1 MEKILESYFLSNNWK
16 PTKKNKVVNKTF
28 KFKSFK
34 KAFSW
39 MTEMAIN
46 AEVLNHHPEWTN
58 VYNSIEVSLTTH
70 DLNDI
75 SEKDLKLAKL
85 MDSSFEKY
93 Y

>member
-1 MEKILESYFLSNNWK
+1 MEKILQSYFLSNNWK

-34 KAFSW
+34 EAFSW

>member
-34 KAFSW
+34 EAFSW

-58 VYNSIEVSLTTH
+58 VYNNIEVSLTTH

-75 SEKDLKLAKL
+75 SEKDLRLAKL

>member
-34 KAFSW
+34 EAFSW

-46 AEVLNHHPEWTN
+46 AELLNHHPEWTN
-58 VYNSIEVSLTTH
+58 VYNNIEVSLTTH

-75 SEKDLKLAKL
+75 SEKDLRLAKL